1 MTNRFR
7 LTLAALLAASALLAA
22 GPAGLAGAQE
32 DTGEI
37 ELEAVHPAG
46 QSLHFIVRVTENG
59 DPANDATVTATA
71 VSLSGESLA
80 PVELPREDDDGTYS
94 GPVEFPSAGLWTVR
108 FTSTNPDATLE
119 QDQEVDPAPST
130 TASGDNQ
137 VTVGT
142 EAGGGGFAPEDDGT
156 GGSAQTDVGESEK
169 TGGIPTWLIAL
180 AAVVVIGG
188 AIAALVVRLRGA
200 GSAGEGGGGGQGPE
214 PEPEPEPEA
223 EAEASGGP
231 PARGAP

>member
-59 DPANDATVTATA
+59 DPANDATVTAAA

-119 QDQEVDPAPST
+119 QDQEVDPSPST

-142 EAGGGGFAPEDDGT
+142 DASGGFAPEDDGT
-156 GGSAQTDVGESEK
+156 GGSAQADEGGEKDE
-169 TGGIPTWLIAL
+169 GIPTWLLVL

-188 AIAALVVRLRGA
+188 AIAALVVRLRGT
-200 GSAGEGGGGGQGPE
+200 GSAGGGEGGGGGQRPE
-214 PEPEPEPEA
+214 PEPEP

-231 PARGAP
+231 PARGTP

>member
-7 LTLAALLAASALLAA
+7 VALAALVAGCALLAA
-22 GPAGLAGAQE
+22 GPAGPAGAQE

-46 QSLHFIVRVTENG
+46 QSIHFIVRVTENG
-59 DPANDATVTATA
+59 DPANDATVTAAA
-71 VSLSGESLA
+71 VSLSGESLT

-119 QDQEVDPAPST
+119 QDQEVDLSPST
-130 TASGDNQ
+130 TASNQ

-142 EAGGGGFAPEDDGT
+142 EAGGTTTTGGFAPEDDGT
-156 GGSAQTDVGESEK
+156 GGSAQADTGESENE
-169 TGGIPTWLIAL
+169 GIPLWLIA
-180 AAVVVIGG
+180 AAAIVVIGG
-188 AIAALVVRLRGA
+188 AIAALVVRLRSTGP
-200 GSAGEGGGGGQGPE
+200 GSGGEGGGGGGKGKG

-223 EAEASGGP
+223 EASGQP
-231 PARGAP
+231 PAQ

>member
-7 LTLAALLAASALLAA
+7 LTLAALAAACALLAA

-59 DPANDATVTATA
+59 DPANDATVTAAA

-119 QDQEVDPAPST
+119 EQQEVDLSPST
-130 TASGDNQ
+130 TAGGDNQ

-142 EAGGGGFAPEDDGT
+142 EAGGGFAPEDDGT
-156 GGSAQTDVGESEK
+156 GGSAQSDEGESEDE
-169 TGGIPTWLIAL
+169 GIPLWLIGA

-188 AIAALVVRLRGA
+188 AIAALVVRLRGP
-200 GSAGEGGGGGQGPE
+200 GSGSGGDGGGGGKGPE
-214 PEPEPEPEA
+214 PEPQPEPEA
-223 EAEASGGP
+223 EASGDT

>member
-7 LTLAALLAASALLAA
+7 PTLAALVTAGALLAA
-22 GPAGLAGAQE
+22 GPAGPAGAQE
-32 DTGEI
+32 DSGEI

-46 QSLHFIVRVTENG
+46 QSLHFIVRVTDNG
-59 DPANDATVTATA
+59 DPANDATVTAAA

-119 QDQEVDPAPST
+119 QPQEVDVSPST
-130 TASGDNQ
+130 VPGSDDQ

-142 EAGGGGFAPEDDGT
+142 EADGGFAPEDDGT
-156 GGSAQTDVGESEK
+156 GGSAEADAGEEEDE
-169 TGGIPTWLIAL
+169 GIPLWLIVL
-180 AAVVVIGG
+180 AAVVVLGG
-188 AIAALVVRLRGA
+188 AIAALVVRLRGPA
-200 GSAGEGGGGGQGPE
+200 SGGGEGEGGSKGPE
-214 PEPEPEPEA
+214 PEPEPER
-223 EAEASGGP
+223 EASGRP